1 MQPGTS
7 SPDVEPVDHRA
18 ARTAGRTLGG
28 YVLGARLRTTALAE
42 VYRAE
47 RDGQAATVHVIHAAL
62 AAHPAIVRAI
72 VLAAPRAA
80 AVTGLRNLGATLG
93 AGDDGGALYVITE
106 AEDGPTL
113 REVLARK
120 YAGSGAGLPPR
131 GAGNVV
137 AQVAEALRASGLVHG
152 ALTSE
157 SITIA
162 RAGRVAVVDLAL
174 GPALAA
180 AVAAGLVPSSGAL
193 APELGHE
200 DAPTAATD
208 VYGVGAVLYDTIVG
222 RPLARG
228 GARPSESAPGVAPEV
243 DELIARACAE
253 RPDRRFASVAA
264 LRELVVDILMTVDE
278 AEDEPEAATAI
289 AIPPALEAAMADPH
303 ECWLVSK
310 GRFDFGPFTMKQVV
324 DQILHGQIHH
334 GHVLMDKDNGGR
346 AKVDE
351 HPLLGPLVDTAK
363 QARDDARR
371 AHAEVKQQASERKRG
386 AALYGVIGVG
396 VIAAVATAW
405 LVVTTLTS
413 AKRKDVAGV
422 ASVAEASLDV
432 KVSAPKAPPKKSGG
446 GGARRSN
453 PGGGG
458 GGGGDENLALD
469 MSDDSDGGSES
480 LDMDTVYGVY
490 ARYGGPLG
498 RCLSKT
504 GSGSANINIIIDGP
518 SGKVN
523 WVRVNG
529 ESSGALHSCLSG
541 VLRSMKFPSV
551 DGPRTRAEFEIG
563 L

>member
-1 MQPGTS
+1 M
-7 SPDVEPVDHRA
+7 
-18 ARTAGRTLGG
+18 
-28 YVLGARLRTTALAE
+28 
-42 VYRAE
+42 
-47 RDGQAATVHVIHAAL
+47 
-62 AAHPAIVRAI
+62 
-72 VLAAPRAA
+72 
-80 AVTGLRNLGATLG
+80 N
-93 AGDDGGALYVITE
+93 TE

-120 YAGSGAGLPPR
+120 YASSGAGLPPR

-137 AQVAEALRASGLVHG
+137 AQVAEALRTSGRVHG

-162 RAGRVAVVDLAL
+162 RAGRVAIVDLAL

-180 AVAAGLVPSSGAL
+180 AIAAGLVPASGAL
-193 APELGHE
+193 APELGNDRHDDDE
-200 DAPTAATD
+200 PTAATD
-208 VYGVGAVLYDTIVG
+208 VYGVGAVLYDAIVG
-222 RPLARG
+222 RPLSRG
-228 GARPSESAPGVAPEV
+228 GARPSESAPGIAPEV

-278 AEDEPEAATAI
+278 GEDEPDAATAI
-289 AIPPALEAAMADPH
+289 AIPPALEAAMADTH

-310 GRFDFGPFTMKQVV
+310 GRFDFGPFSMKQVV

-351 HPLLGPLVDTAK
+351 HPLLGPLVDAAK

-405 LVVTTLTS
+405 FVVTTLTS
-413 AKRKDVAGV
+413 AKKKDVAGV

-432 KVSAPKAPPKKSGG
+432 KVSAPKAPAKKSGG
-446 GGARRSN
+446 GGARRTSGG
-453 PGGGG
+453 GGGG

-469 MSDDSDGGSES
+469 MSDDSDGGSEQ

-504 GSGSANINIIIDGP
+504 GSGSANISIIIDGP
-518 SGKVN
+518 SGKVT

-529 ESSGALHSCLSG
+529 ESSGALHGCLSG